1 MAKTMERIR
10 AGVIGVGKIGRA
22 HIEAVK
28 RLGYADVAAIVVRD
42 EARAKELC
50 GRYGIPKYY
59 TDYAGLL
66 ADPDIDV
73 VHNCTPNKAHF
84 AINRDCLLAGKPI
97 LSEKPLT
104 TSSRESSELAS
115 LARARNVKSAVNFV
129 YRHYSIMQQLRA
141 MIGRGELGEIYAI
154 HGEYLQDWLL
164 FDTDYDWRVEAALGG
179 PSRAMADI
187 GSHWC
192 NLAQFL
198 VGQDIA
204 EVCADLATFVPSRK
218 APKTALSPARRV
230 AVDTEDYGSALLRFA
245 GGASGPGGR
254 GRSPDAAS
262 DPSGPDGA
270 QASCGA
276 RDPRGPRGTRGSF
289 TVSQVSAGRK
299 TGLSIAIDGS
309 IASARW
315 EHSRPDRLLIGRRD
329 RPDEELTLR
338 PAGAVGGAAG
348 QPDCAT
354 AAGPLSEPHE
364 RLPDAQRNMIDSFY
378 RTVLY
383 HEAPRHADFEEGH
396 KIVKVVD
403 AILAS
408 DKSRRWE
415 KV

>member
-1 MAKTMERIR
+1 MERIR

-22 HIEAVK
+22 HIETVK

-50 GRYGIPKYY
+50 GRYSIPKYY

-73 VHNCTPNKAHF
+73 VHDCAPNLAHF

-104 TSSRESSELAS
+104 ASSSESSELVAM
-115 LARARNVKSAVNFV
+115 AKARNVKNAVNFV
-129 YRHYSIMQQLRA
+129 YRHYSILQLLRD
-141 MIGRGELGEIYAI
+141 MIGRGELGEIYVI

-164 FDTDYDWRVEAALGG
+164 FDTDYDWRIEAALGG

-192 NLAQFL
+192 DLAQFL
-198 VGQDIA
+198 LGRDIV
-204 EVCADLATFVPSRK
+204 EVCADLATFLPTRV
-218 APKTALSPARRV
+218 APKTALSPPRRV

-245 GGASGPGGR
+245 GVA
-254 GRSPDAAS
+254 
-262 DPSGPDGA
+262 
-270 QASCGA
+270 
-276 RDPRGPRGTRGSF
+276 RGSF

-299 TGLSIAIDGS
+299 TGLTIAIDGS

-315 EHSRPDRLLIGRRD
+315 EHARPDRLLIGRRD
-329 RPDEELTLR
+329 RPDEELTAR
-338 PAGAVGGAAG
+338 AAGDAGAAAG
-348 QPDCAT
+348 QSGGVAGQPSD
-354 AAGPLSEPHE
+354 AAGPFGDPRE
-364 RLPDAQRNMIDSFY
+364 RVPDAQRNMIDSFY
-378 RTVLY
+378 RTILY
-383 HEAPRHADFEEGH
+383 GEAPRHADFEEGH
-396 KIVKVVD
+396 KIVKIVE
-403 AILAS
+403 AMLAS
-408 DKSRRWE
+408 DKSRRWG

>member
-1 MAKTMERIR
+1 MAKTMEKIR

-28 RLGYADVAAIVVRD
+28 RLAYADVAAIVVRD
-42 EARAKELC
+42 ETRAKELC
-50 GRYGIPKYY
+50 GRYDIPKYY

-84 AINRDCLLAGKPI
+84 AINRDCLLAGKAI

-104 TSSRESSELAS
+104 TSSRDSAELVGLS
-115 LARARNVKSAVNFV
+115 RARNVKSAVNFV
-129 YRHYSIMQQLRA
+129 YRHYSAAQLLRA

-192 NLAQFL
+192 DLAQFL

-204 EVCADLATFVPSRK
+204 EVCADLATFVPLRA
-218 APKTALSPARRV
+218 APKTAAAPARQV

-245 GGASGPGGR
+245 GGASGSGGAL
-254 GRSPDAAS
+254 DA
-262 DPSGPDGA
+262 DGVG
-270 QASCGA
+270 S
-276 RDPRGPRGTRGSF
+276 PRGARGSF

-309 IASARW
+309 LASARW
-315 EHSRPDRLLIGRRD
+315 EHSLPDKLVIGRRG
-329 RPDEELTLR
+329 RPDEELTV
-338 PAGAVGGAAG
+338 GAMVG
-348 QPDCAT
+348 
-354 AAGPLSEPHE
+354 E
-364 RLPDAQRNMIDSFY
+364 RVPEAQRNMIDSFY
-378 RTVLY
+378 RTILY
-383 HEAPRHADFEEGH
+383 GEAPRFADFEEGH
-396 KIVKVVD
+396 KIVKVVE
-403 AILAS
+403 ALLRS

-415 KV
+415 RV

>member
-1 MAKTMERIR
+1 MERIR

-50 GRYGIPKYY
+50 GRYDIPKYY

-73 VHNCTPNKAHF
+73 VHNCTPNKEHF
-84 AINRDCLLAGKPI
+84 AINRDCLLAGKAI

-104 TSSRESSELAS
+104 TSSRDSAELAGLS
-115 LARARNVKSAVNFV
+115 GARNVKSAVNFV
-129 YRHYSIMQQLRA
+129 YRHYSAAQLLRA

-154 HGEYLQDWLL
+154 RGEYLQDWLL
-164 FDTDYDWRVEAALGG
+164 FETDYDWRVEAALGG

-192 NLAQFL
+192 DLAQFL
-198 VGQDIA
+198 LGQDIA
-204 EVCADLATFVPSRK
+204 EVCADLATFVPSRM
-218 APKTALSPARRV
+218 APKTAAFPARRV
-230 AVDTEDYGSALLRFA
+230 AVDTEDYGSALLRFGGGTSGPGGA
-245 GGASGPGGR
+245 GGASWAR
-254 GRSPDAAS
+254 GAGEA
-262 DPSGPDGA
+262 
-270 QASCGA
+270 
-276 RDPRGPRGTRGSF
+276 RGSF

-309 IASARW
+309 LASARW

-329 RPDEELTLR
+329 RPEEELF
-338 PAGAVGGAAG
+338 AGAGRPGAAGAEQLGGAA
-348 QPDCAT
+348 
-354 AAGPLSEPHE
+354 AAVKLSGRAASTGPLSDPCE
-364 RLPDAQRNMIDSFY
+364 RVPEAQRNMIDSFY
-378 RTVLY
+378 RTILY
-383 HEAPRHADFEEGH
+383 GEAPRYADFEEGH
-396 KIVKVVD
+396 KIVKIME
-403 AILAS
+403 ALLAS

-415 KV
+415 RV